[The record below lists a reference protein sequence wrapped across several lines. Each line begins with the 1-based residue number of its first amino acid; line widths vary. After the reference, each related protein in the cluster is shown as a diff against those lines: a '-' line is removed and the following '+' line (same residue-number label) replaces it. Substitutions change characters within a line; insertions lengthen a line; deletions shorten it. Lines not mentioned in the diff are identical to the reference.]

1 MKLGLLGYPITHSL
15 SPKLY
20 QTFIPDELESY
31 ELFSYANATD
41 VPPLSFFSSKLDGLN
56 ITAPYKKH
64 FIKQIEIH
72 SSLVKTIGA
81 VNCLAFPDDGHVVG
95 TNTDVLAVVEI
106 LKNYLSSYPSLKII
120 LLGDGVMAQVTK
132 LVADDLKIGLS
143 QYSRKV
149 HPDLSRLDI
158 SSMSETAVQTL
169 IINSC
174 SRDFVFQGP
183 LSGDEIFWDYNYS
196 FLPHQNSLP
205 SRVKSYQDG
214 QEMLNL
220 QAKAAIKFW
229 KEVIP
234 KLK

>member
-20 QTFIPDELESY
+20 QTFLESELESY
-31 ELFSYANATD
+31 ELFSYPNPSD
-41 VPPLSFFSSKLDGLN
+41 VPALSYFASKLDGLN

-81 VNCLAFPDDGHVVG
+81 INCLAFPADGRIVG

-106 LKNYLSSYPSLKII
+106 LKNYLTNYPALNII
-120 LLGDGVMAQVTK
+120 LLGDGVMANVTK
-132 LVADDLKIGLS
+132 LVAADLKISLS
-143 QYSRKV
+143 QFSRKT

-158 SSMSETAVQTL
+158 ASLKKNDTQTL

-174 SRDFVFQGP
+174 SRDFIFQGP

-205 SRVKSYQDG
+205 SQVKTYQDG

-220 QAKAAIKFW
+220 QAKASIKFW